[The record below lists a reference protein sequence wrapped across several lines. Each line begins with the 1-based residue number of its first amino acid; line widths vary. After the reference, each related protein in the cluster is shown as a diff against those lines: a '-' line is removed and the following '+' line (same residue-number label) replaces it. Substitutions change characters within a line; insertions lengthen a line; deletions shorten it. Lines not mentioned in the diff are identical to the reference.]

1 MIKGRWIVCLLLL
14 VLAAAGMV
22 YAQATVGAFRV
33 TRYTKITTVYRDDRS
48 IRMDVTGQ
56 RVLLERTDG
65 SMQMTAPRFMVIS
78 RPTNGRD
85 IRLDNATASGK
96 VTFLLKDAKDGT
108 HADGQ
113 ADTVEF
119 IDDLQAPR
127 IVLTGNVN
135 VSVKRPD
142 MTASQRGASGV
153 VHLRRVGSR
162 YEVSSVVMEGGEDQT
177 EATYTPN
184 PAAPSR

>member
-1 MIKGRWIVCLLLL
+1 MNKSWWMVCLLLL
-14 VLAAAGMV
+14 ALITPRLAD
-22 YAQATVGAFRV
+22 AQATVGAFRV
-33 TRYTKITTVYRDDRS
+33 TRYTKITTVYREDRS

-65 SMQMTAPRFMVIS
+65 SLQMTAPRFMVVS
-78 RPTNGRD
+78 RPTTGKD

-96 VTFLLKDAKDGT
+96 VNFQIKDAKDGT

-135 VSVKRPD
+135 IVVKRPD
-142 MTASQRGASGV
+142 MSATQRGASGV
-153 VHLRRVGSR
+153 VNLRRVGAR
-162 YEVSSVVMEGGEDQT
+162 YEVTSVVMEGGEDQT
-177 EATYTPN
+177 EATYTPA